1 MRTVASMFVVL
12 TAICNAA
19 DRQWQTGMC
28 TDAGLKRSVNIGG
41 GASGFGPFVRRRI
54 PKGGMPE
61 VATYVIETS
70 DLRLELQDV
79 EPIGPES
86 LNVTV
91 GDQVVLA

>member
-1 MRTVASMFVVL
+1 MGRLCA
-12 TAICNAA
+12 
-19 DRQWQTGMC
+19 
-28 TDAGLKRSVNIGG
+28 
-41 GASGFGPFVRRRI
+41 RRI

-91 GDQVVLA
+91 GDQVVFAVQKNTVYIRNADRTEHRLQITKKVRKPKL